1 MPELHGRALIES
13 RFGKLGSGQSSIMV
27 NGVEYDMQTLLARM
41 DLALEDSWPIDVVTV
56 GENAYCVRYYDGQ
69 DQRVVAHE
77 FDAEFRFVRETRGH
91 ISEWIGDENYYKW
104 FRTAAFRCPLV
115 PGDDF

>member
-13 RFGKLGSGQSSIMV
+13 RFGKLGSGQASVSLQ
-27 NGVEYDMQTLLARM
+27 GVEYDLDTLLTRM
-41 DLALEDSWPIDVVTV
+41 DLKLEDSWPIDVVTLS
-56 GENAYCVRYYDGQ
+56 ENAYCIRYYDGQ

-77 FDAEFRFVRETRGH
+77 FDAEFHFIGETRGH
-91 ISEWIGDENYYKW
+91 IAEWIGDENYYSW
-104 FRTAAFRCPLV
+104 FRSLPFRCPLV